1 MTTAMTATAWRFSA
15 VVFFVMVT
23 MVTTAAAKE
32 WEVKEIKF
40 GEEKKIMIR
49 YMYTGL
55 LSIAFYSRYAISR
68 NCVIKNNNVVKS
80 EEEEEKKFSL
90 YFFLTY
96 DGYYFY
102 GLL

>member
-1 MTTAMTATAWRFSA
+1 
-15 VVFFVMVT
+15 
-23 MVTTAAAKE
+23 
-32 WEVKEIKF
+32 
-40 GEEKKIMIR
+40 MIR

-68 NCVIKNNNVVKS
+68 NCVIKIKFTLLLLLSFFPDNNVVKS
-80 EEEEEKKFSL
+80 EEEEKKFSL

>member
-1 MTTAMTATAWRFSA
+1 
-15 VVFFVMVT
+15 
-23 MVTTAAAKE
+23 
-32 WEVKEIKF
+32 
-40 GEEKKIMIR
+40 MIR

-55 LSIAFYSRYAISR
+55 LSKAFYSRYAISR
-68 NCVIKNNNVVKS
+68 NCVIKIKITLLLLLFFPDNNVVKS
-80 EEEEEKKFSL
+80 EEEEKKNSL